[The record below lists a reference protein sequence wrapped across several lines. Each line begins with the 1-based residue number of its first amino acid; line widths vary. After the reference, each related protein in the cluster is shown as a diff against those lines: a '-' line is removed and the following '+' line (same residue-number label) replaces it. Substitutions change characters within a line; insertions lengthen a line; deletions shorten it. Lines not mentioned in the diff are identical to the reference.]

1 MNTQDSAAVRTMRSP
16 GHLWLDHAAL
26 LGQSLRPRTRLWYDV
41 LVPLAMLAVMGGYS
55 LPWHR
60 VGLVIAALVLFHG
73 GQTLFNDVADVAVDR
88 ASTERSRQQRALV
101 RGTLSRSEL
110 LVAGSVLVAGA
121 GAVSLFL
128 PWPNQLLFVV
138 SLPIVLAYN
147 FKPVGLSG
155 RPLAT
160 QVFWPLTWLLMYV
173 YCAAG
178 LDFTGWQRGLPY
190 LSFVAVFMGL
200 GEGLCQ
206 DIRDLDNDRIGGRVT
221 TPVRFGARRTSTW
234 AWLAFS
240 ASIVPWLWHAQ
251 HTAMPI
257 VAAVAGTVILFV
269 WIVLSARSVR
279 RIHSAYQ
286 KKDGKFLHAGSI
298 LTFTFIN
305 VVILVA
311 AALR

>member
-1 MNTQDSAAVRTMRSP
+1 M
-16 GHLWLDHAAL
+16 
-26 LGQSLRPRTRLWYDV
+26 RTRLWYDV

-101 RGTLSRSEL
+101 RGSLSRSEL
-110 LVAGSVLVAGA
+110 LIAGSVLVAGA
-121 GAVSLFL
+121 GVVSLFL

-138 SLPIVLAYN
+138 SLPVVLAYN

-160 QVFWPLTWLLMYV
+160 QVFWPVTWLLMYV

-178 LDFTGWQRGLPY
+178 LDFAGWQRGIPY
-190 LSFVAVFMGL
+190 LAFVAVFMGL

-221 TPVRFGARRTSTW
+221 TPVRFGARSTSAW

-240 ASIVPWLWHAQ
+240 ASVVPWFWHVR

-257 VAAVAGTVILFV
+257 VAASAGTVILLV
-269 WIVLSARSVR
+269 WIALSARAVR
-279 RIHSAYQ
+279 RIHKAYQ
-286 KKDGKFLHAGSI
+286 KKDGKFLHTGSI
-298 LTFTFIN
+298 LAFTCVN

-311 AALR
+311 AALF